1 MSDHFKEKHS
11 GTPMPE
17 ALAAD
22 VALRYHE
29 EEGTRQLLKGNPK
42 NVKVAWAVPSAHVR
56 RARLCFRAWD
66 DRCMAL
72 SEEWIF
78 G

>member
-11 GTPMPE
+11 GTLMPE
-17 ALAAD
+17 ALAAE

-42 NVKVAWAVPSAHVR
+42 TVKVACGGVQCPCKTTPFV
-56 RARLCFRAWD
+56 LP
-66 DRCMAL
+66 
-72 SEEWIF
+72 
-78 G
+78 GV